1 MLRWRVDGFVFL
13 AVSASA
19 PGDIVLIRP
28 GTYNELVTL
37 SSPVTLRATRAGPVR
52 IGQ

>member
-1 MLRWRVDGFVFL
+1 MGRGPIALL
-13 AVSASA
+13 
-19 PGDIVLIRP
+19 LIRP

-37 SSPVTLRATRAGPVR
+37 SSPVTLRATRVGPVR